1 MIFDKF
7 KVFIPIILANLFLF
21 YFLDTK
27 EIILFFFFEILLI
40 LSFIYFIKKNVKS
53 LIKKLP
59 DKKENKDLTL
69 SIYESFIDKLDNPI
83 FIIGKDFK
91 IISQNLK
98 SQEIY
103 EDQSS
108 NDIST
113 IIRDYDFIQN
123 LDEYKKNNEFN
134 RFTWSKNL
142 PDRKIFN
149 TEILNFSEFLIII
162 ITDITNQKLI
172 EEKQTIYLDDLTHE
186 LKTPLSTIIGY
197 LETIDFNNYT
207 IEENKNFLKIINSKT
222 FEIKN
227 LIDQILK
234 LSETNI
240 ANKEILKINIQ
251 EILKST
257 IASYDNLF
265 KKSGIS
271 FQIDIESANNKVTSF
286 TSMELEVVINNL
298 LSNALKYTP
307 KGKTVSLKTKIT
319 SENDLSIIIQDQGI
333 GIPQKD
339 LSRLTERFF
348 RVDQSRNNQTG
359 GHGLGLT
366 IANHILSKNG
376 CVLEISSELGKGSI
390 FKFNLKLS

>member
-53 LIKKLP
+53 LIKKQP

-69 SIYESFIDKLDNPI
+69 SIYESFINKLDNPI

-172 EEKQTIYLDDLTHE
+172 EEKQTVYLDDLTHE

>member
-7 KVFIPIILANLFLF
+7 KIFIPIILANLLLF

-27 EIILFFFFEILLI
+27 EIILFFFFDILLI
-40 LSFIYFIKKNVKS
+40 LSFIYFIKKNLKS
-53 LIKKLP
+53 LIKKQP

-69 SIYESFIDKLDNPI
+69 SIYESFINKLDNPI

-376 CVLEISSELGKGSI
+376 CVLEISSKLGKGSI

>member
-113 IIRDYDFIQN
+113 VIRDYDFIQN

>member
-1 MIFDKF
+1 MIFDKL
-7 KVFIPIILANLFLF
+7 KVFIPVILANLFLF

-40 LSFIYFIKKNVKS
+40 LSFIYFIKKSEKS
-53 LIKKLP
+53 SIKKQT

-113 IIRDYDFIQN
+113 VIRDYDFIQN

-172 EEKQTIYLDDLTHE
+172 EEKQTVYLDDLTHE

-319 SENDLSIIIQDQGI
+319 SKNDLSIIIQDQGI

>member
-1 MIFDKF
+1 MNNLTASDLPSLAYLIGILVTSYLLLRSV
-7 KVFIPIILANLFLF
+7 VFPIIKRGASKTTTYIDDLFL
-21 YFLDTK
+21 
-27 EIILFFFFEILLI
+27 
-40 LSFIYFIKKNVKS
+40 
-53 LIKKLP
+53 
-59 DKKENKDLTL
+59 DKKFLNRVSYVFVFVLFNFLVATPQ
-69 SIYESFIDKLDNPI
+69 F
-83 FIIGKDFK
+83 
-91 IISQNLK
+91 NL
-98 SQEIY
+98 E
-103 EDQSS
+103 
-108 NDIST
+108 
-113 IIRDYDFIQN
+113 
-123 LDEYKKNNEFN
+123 
-134 RFTWSKNL
+134 
-142 PDRKIFN
+142 IFN

-207 IEENKNFLKIINSKT
+207 TEENKNFLKIINSKT

-271 FQIDIESANNKVTSF
+271 FQIDIESANNKITSF

-307 KGKTVSLKTKIT
+307 KGKTVTLKTKIT

>member
-7 KVFIPIILANLFLF
+7 KIFIPIILANLFLF

-69 SIYESFIDKLDNPI
+69 SIYESFINKLDNPI

-113 IIRDYDFIQN
+113 VIRDYDFIQN

-257 IASYDNLF
+257 ITSYDNLF

-376 CVLEISSELGKGSI
+376 CVLEISSKLGKGSI

>member
-40 LSFIYFIKKNVKS
+40 LSFIYFIKKSEKS
-53 LIKKLP
+53 SIKKQT

-69 SIYESFIDKLDNPI
+69 SIYESFINKLDNPI

-172 EEKQTIYLDDLTHE
+172 EEKQTVYLDDLTHE

>member
-69 SIYESFIDKLDNPI
+69 SIYESFVNKLDNPI

-113 IIRDYDFIQN
+113 VIRDYDFIQN

-207 IEENKNFLKIINSKT
+207 TEENKNFLKIINSKT

>member
-40 LSFIYFIKKNVKS
+40 LSFIYFIKKNVKT

-319 SENDLSIIIQDQGI
+319 SKNDLSIIIQDQGI

>member
-40 LSFIYFIKKNVKS
+40 LSFIYFIKKSEKS
-53 LIKKLP
+53 SIKKQT

-172 EEKQTIYLDDLTHE
+172 EEKQTVYLDDLTHE

-271 FQIDIESANNKVTSF
+271 FQIDIESANDKVTSF

>member
-53 LIKKLP
+53 LIKKQP

-69 SIYESFIDKLDNPI
+69 SIYESFINKLDNPI

>member
-69 SIYESFIDKLDNPI
+69 SIYESFVNKLDNPI

-271 FQIDIESANNKVTSF
+271 FQIDIEAANNKVTSF